1 MFSEMRSAVGIPK
14 GEDILDHIHALPE
27 QQQSDAFAK
36 VQAIERKA
44 MGEQVPQPGMVALM
58 EFLDLRGVR
67 KGICTRNFECVFSS
81 FTLPTM
87 GLLWKRCS
95 WANQL

>member
-14 GEDILDHIHALPE
+14 GEDILDYIHALPE

-58 EFLDLRGVR
+58 EFLDLRGVM

-81 FTLPTM
+81 FTVPPM
-87 GLLWKRCS
+87 GLLWKEVF
-95 WANQL
+95 AG